1 VPFAVLH
8 DGERYLIENFA
19 VAVTPALRLTALSE
33 PMKSSNVLLA
43 GVAQPVQGF
52 APLPQVKAE
61 LQSIRGRFDGRV
73 LSDRDYTKANLQ
85 AALAGGDYNIV
96 HMATH
101 GTVSA
106 ASDDSFLLTYD
117 GRLTMTDLESV
128 LRKDGRE
135 PRIDLLTL
143 SGCETAVGDERAAL
157 GLAGMAVK
165 SGAASVVASLWK
177 VDDAATARLM
187 DRFYEQL
194 QTERVTKARALRGAQ
209 LSMIA
214 DPQYAHPAHWAAFM
228 LIGSWQ

>member
-1 VPFAVLH
+1 
-8 DGERYLIENFA
+8 
-19 VAVTPALRLTALSE
+19 VAT
-33 PMKSSNVLLA
+33 
-43 GVAQPVQGF
+43 
-52 APLPQVKAE
+52 E
-61 LQSIRGRFDGRV
+61 LQSIRDRLGGRV
-73 LSDRDYTKANLQ
+73 LADDNYTKANLQ
-85 AALAGGDYNIV
+85 AALSDGDYNIV

-106 ASDDSFLLTYD
+106 ATADSFLLTYD
-117 GRLTMTDLESV
+117 GRLTMTDLETA
-128 LRKDGRE
+128 LRRDSRE

-165 SGAASVVASLWK
+165 SGAASVLASLWK

-194 QTERVTKARALRGAQ
+194 QTGQAAKARALRSAQ
-209 LSMIA
+209 LSMLA
-214 DPQYAHPAHWAAFM
+214 DVRFSHPAHWAAFM